1 MRALAAL
8 VRGPGL
14 SSQHPH
20 SSSELSITPVLK
32 ETNALF
38 WSLWTQSTH
47 VNNRGE
53 KEKGRKEG
61 RIKGGREESPMS
73 MPILVGGSFL
83 TEVTLVW
90 AK

>member
-1 MRALAAL
+1 MDTEHTCD
-8 VRGPGL
+8 
-14 SSQHPH
+14 SQTYRQ
-20 SSSELSITPVLK
+20 E
-32 ETNALF
+32 N
-38 WSLWTQSTH
+38 TH
-47 VNNRGE
+47 IHIVKKIYNRGE